1 MLWTLFNGLNL
12 GEKMKAVVPASERVF
27 RLYQSHFVSPTLD
40 TLFNLLN
47 AIHSLN
53 DKLGKE
59 KLGGFFDIQEFIAL
73 KALRNL
79 FHHQEELVNE
89 LRIIPVQDLPPI
101 TTDLLYLCLVPT
113 SLVEEAISTI
123 PSKYRTDEEIVIK
136 SVLGWYSEVVNINP
150 CIFNFIVKA
159 FEYLESKG
167 VELSGGEYLDFAG
180 SYELETEN
188 GHPHYITGLINCHAG
203 NVQEVLQKA
212 FVSVT

>member
-1 MLWTLFNGLNL
+1 
-12 GEKMKAVVPASERVF
+12 MKAVIPASERVF
-27 RLYQSHFVSPTLD
+27 RLYHSHCVSPSLD

-53 DKLGKE
+53 DKLGKA

-101 TTDLLYLCLVPT
+101 TTDLLYLCLVP
-113 SLVEEAISTI
+113 SNLVEDAILTI
-123 PSKYRTDEEIVIK
+123 SDKYRADEEPVIK
-136 SVLGWYSEVVNINP
+136 SVLGWYGAVVNINP
-150 CIFNFIVKA
+150 CIFNFMVKA

-167 VELSGGEYLDFAG
+167 IELSGSEYLDFAA
-180 SYELETEN
+180 SYEFETEN
-188 GHPHYITGLINCHAG
+188 GHSHFVTGVIGCHAG
-203 NVQEVLQKA
+203 SVEEVLKKA
-212 FVSVT
+212 FASVT